1 MEKIVD
7 PVIRALVK
15 KQLIRSG
22 EKGKTISPYALVGE
36 NAKGY
41 PIESQITQ

>member
-7 PVIRALVK
+7 PVIRAMVK

-22 EKGKTISPYALVGE
+22 EEGKIISPYALMGE
-36 NAKGY
+36 NVRI
-41 PIESQITQ
+41 PEIEN